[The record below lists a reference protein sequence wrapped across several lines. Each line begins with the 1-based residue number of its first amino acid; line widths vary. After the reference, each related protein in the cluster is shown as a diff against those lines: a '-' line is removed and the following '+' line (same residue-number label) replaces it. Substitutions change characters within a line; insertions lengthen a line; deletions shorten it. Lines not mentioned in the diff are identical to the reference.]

1 MTVFYPLKVLTGN
14 RYYYILFTSNS
25 RSMGGAVMDVERGLR
40 GRVRT
45 GGGEVV
51 YGVYGE
57 GSPVVLVHGTPSRSR
72 IWRKVVPRLAER
84 HAVYVYDL
92 PGFGESERWE
102 GQDVSIAA
110 QGRVLAELVEA
121 WGLEEPAVAGHDIGG
136 GIVLRAHLLEGVA
149 FKKISLLDAVVLTP
163 WGTPALRH
171 VREHLGAYRTMP
183 TDVFEAYV
191 AARLKGTTSGP
202 VDEETF
208 EAYLSQWRGPDGQ
221 AAYLR
226 KDAAL
231 VERDTADVERLLG
244 NVRGPVMVVWGG
256 EDAWLDPSQAETL
269 TGKIPGAE
277 HRLVPGA
284 GHFVMEDAP
293 GKVAEILTGFFAETP
308 RTGSLRGVA
317 S

>member
-1 MTVFYPLKVLTGN
+1 MD
-14 RYYYILFTSNS
+14 
-25 RSMGGAVMDVERGLR
+25 GGWRLS

-45 GGGEVV
+45 GGGEVA

-72 IWRKVVPRLAER
+72 IWRGVVPRLAER

-92 PGFGESERWE
+92 PGFGESERYE

-110 QGRVLAELVEA
+110 QGRVLAELVET
-121 WGLEEPAVAGHDIGG
+121 WGLEDPAVAGHDIGG

-149 FKKISLLDAVVLTP
+149 FGKISLLDAVVLTP
-163 WGTPALRH
+163 WGTPALGH
-171 VREHLGAYRTMP
+171 VREHLGAYWTMP
-183 TDVFEAYV
+183 TGVFEAYV

-202 VDEETF
+202 MDEETF

-231 VERDTADVERLLG
+231 LQRDTADVERLLG
-244 NVRGPVMVVWGG
+244 DVRAPVMVVWGG
-256 EDAWLDPSQAETL
+256 EDAWLDPSQAESL
-269 TGKIPGAE
+269 AGRILGAE

-293 GKVAEILTGFFAETP
+293 GEVAGILAGFFAEAQ
-308 RTGSLRGVA
+308 RTDSLPGAA

>member
-1 MTVFYPLKVLTGN
+1 MD
-14 RYYYILFTSNS
+14 
-25 RSMGGAVMDVERGLR
+25 GGWRLG

-45 GGGEVV
+45 GSGEVA

-72 IWRKVVPRLAER
+72 IWRGVVPRLAER

-92 PGFGESERWE
+92 PGFGESERYE

-110 QGRVLAELVEA
+110 QGRVLAELMEA
-121 WGLEEPAVAGHDIGG
+121 WGLEDPAVAGHDIGG

-149 FKKISLLDAVVLTP
+149 FGKISLLDAVVLTP
-163 WGTPALRH
+163 WGTPALGH

-183 TDVFEAYV
+183 TGVFEAYV

-202 VDEETF
+202 MDEETF

-231 VERDTADVERLLG
+231 LQRDTADVERLLG
-244 NVRGPVMVVWGG
+244 DVRAPVMVVWGG
-256 EDAWLDPSQAETL
+256 EDAWLDPSQAESL
-269 TGKIPGAE
+269 AGRILGAE

-293 GKVAEILTGFFAETP
+293 GEVAEILAGFFAEAP
-308 RTGSLRGVA
+308 RTDSLHGAA

>member
-1 MTVFYPLKVLTGN
+1 
-14 RYYYILFTSNS
+14 
-25 RSMGGAVMDVERGLR
+25 
-40 GRVRT
+40 
-45 GGGEVV
+45 
-51 YGVYGE
+51 
-57 GSPVVLVHGTPSRSR
+57 
-72 IWRKVVPRLAER
+72 LAER

-92 PGFGESERWE
+92 PGFGESERYE

-121 WGLEEPAVAGHDIGG
+121 WGLEDPAVAGHDIGG

-149 FKKISLLDAVVLTP
+149 FGKISLLDAVVLTP
-163 WGTPALRH
+163 WGTPALGH
-171 VREHLGAYRTMP
+171 VREHLGAYWTMP
-183 TDVFEAYV
+183 TGVFEAYV

-202 VDEETF
+202 MDEETF

-231 VERDTADVERLLG
+231 LQRDTADVERLLG
-244 NVRGPVMVVWGG
+244 DVRAPVMVVWGG
-256 EDAWLDPSQAETL
+256 EDAWLDPSQAESL
-269 TGKIPGAE
+269 AGRIPGAE

-293 GKVAEILTGFFAETP
+293 GEVAEILAGFFAEAP
-308 RTGSLRGVA
+308 RTDSLHGAA

>member
-1 MTVFYPLKVLTGN
+1 M
-14 RYYYILFTSNS
+14 
-25 RSMGGAVMDVERGLR
+25 MEVERGFW

-45 GGGEVV
+45 EGGEVA

-57 GSPVVLVHGTPSRSR
+57 GSPVVLVHGTPSRSL
-72 IWRKVVPRLAER
+72 IWRGVVPRLAGR
-84 HAVYVYDL
+84 HTVYVYDL
-92 PGFGESERWE
+92 PGFGESGRWE

-149 FKKISLLDAVVLTP
+149 FRKISLLDAVVLTP
-163 WGTPALRH
+163 WGTPALGH

-183 TDVFEAYV
+183 TGVFEAYV
-191 AARLKGTTSGP
+191 AARLGEATSGP
-202 VDEETF
+202 VDGETF
-208 EAYLSQWRGPDGQ
+208 QAYLSQWRGPDGQ

-244 NVRGPVMVVWGG
+244 DVRAPVMVVWGG

-269 TGKIPGAE
+269 AGKIPGAE

-293 GKVAEILTGFFAETP
+293 GEVAELLAGFFAETP
-308 RTGSLRGVA
+308 RTGSLRGAA

>member
-1 MTVFYPLKVLTGN
+1 MD
-14 RYYYILFTSNS
+14 
-25 RSMGGAVMDVERGLR
+25 GGWRLG

-45 GGGEVV
+45 GSGEVA

-72 IWRKVVPRLAER
+72 IWRGVVPRLAER

-92 PGFGESERWE
+92 PGFGESERYE

-110 QGRVLAELVEA
+110 QGRVLAELMEA
-121 WGLEEPAVAGHDIGG
+121 WGLEDPAVAGHDIGG

-149 FKKISLLDAVVLTP
+149 FGKISLLDAVVLTP
-163 WGTPALRH
+163 WGTPALGH

-183 TDVFEAYV
+183 TGVFEAYV

-202 VDEETF
+202 MDEETF

-231 VERDTADVERLLG
+231 LQRDTADVERLLG
-244 NVRGPVMVVWGG
+244 DVRAPVMVVWGG
-256 EDAWLDPSQAETL
+256 EDAWLDPSQAESL
-269 TGKIPGAE
+269 AGRIPGAE

-293 GKVAEILTGFFAETP
+293 GEVAEILAGFFAEAP
-308 RTGSLRGVA
+308 RTDSLHGAA

>member
-1 MTVFYPLKVLTGN
+1 MD
-14 RYYYILFTSNS
+14 
-25 RSMGGAVMDVERGLR
+25 GGWRLG

-45 GGGEVV
+45 GGGEVA

-72 IWRKVVPRLAER
+72 IWRGVVPRLAER

-92 PGFGESERWE
+92 PGFGESERYE

-136 GIVLRAHLLEGVA
+136 GIVLRAHLLEGVD
-149 FKKISLLDAVVLTP
+149 FRKISLLDAVVLTP
-163 WGTPALRH
+163 WGTPALGH

-183 TDVFEAYV
+183 TGVFEAYV

-202 VDEETF
+202 MDEETF

-231 VERDTADVERLLG
+231 LQRDTADVERLLG
-244 NVRGPVMVVWGG
+244 DVRAPVKVVWGG
-256 EDAWLDPSQAETL
+256 EDAWLDPSQAESL
-269 TGKIPGAE
+269 AGRIPGAE
-277 HRLVPGA
+277 HRIVPGA

-293 GKVAEILTGFFAETP
+293 GEVAGILAGFFAEIP
-308 RTGSLRGVA
+308 RSGSLRGAA